1 MKSFFSAALA
11 LAALLCAP
19 VSGNAQSQFKKGDIG
34 VNLDFAL
41 GSDDADG
48 VGSNNGAT
56 AGFSIM
62 GEYGF
67 MNVINE
73 KGTISAGL
81 LLGAGFNS
89 GDYYDFSRVRIGTR
103 GALHYSFIPELD
115 TYAGLNFLF
124 VDIEKVTIPNRI
136 GGGGSGSNGG
146 SGSDA
151 DWGSNEEDWG
161 WGQNFNKSA
170 SSGETEYKDTKFVAP
185 ALVAGCR
192 YMFTSALGANVEVS
206 WDRFAHFAVGLT
218 VKI

>member
-1 MKSFFSAALA
+1 MRIKSFFWAALA
-11 LAALLCAP
+11 LAAFCCP
-19 VSGNAQSQFKKGDIG
+19 VEGDAQSQFRKGDFG

-41 GSDDADG
+41 GSEDKYT
-48 VGSNNGAT
+48 NGAT
-56 AGFSIM
+56 CGFSVM

-89 GDYYDFSRVRIGTR
+89 DDFYDFSRVRIGTR

-124 VDIEKVTIPNRI
+124 VDIEKVKVSN
-136 GGGGSGSNGG
+136 GGGGNPGFGPGDVGYGN
-146 SGSDA
+146 
-151 DWGSNEEDWG
+151 
-161 WGQNFNKSA
+161 NFNKAA
-170 SSGETEYKDTKFVAP
+170 SSGKTEYKDTKFVAP

-192 YMFTSALGANVEVS
+192 YMFNSALGANVEVS
-206 WDRFAHFAVGLT
+206 WDSFAHFAVGLT